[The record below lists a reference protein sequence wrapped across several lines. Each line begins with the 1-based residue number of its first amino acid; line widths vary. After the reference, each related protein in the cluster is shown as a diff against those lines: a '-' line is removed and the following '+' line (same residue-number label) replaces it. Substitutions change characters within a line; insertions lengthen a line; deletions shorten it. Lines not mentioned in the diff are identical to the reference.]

1 MRHRTE
7 FSIVVTLNQYRRTKL
22 AYPQRCKRNTSLN
35 VTNRM
40 AIVVSVLIILEQHP
54 QLQELCEKLEK
65 LDEILQV
72 SCASKSRFM
81 VRLPGVP
88 KKYWTKKTVL
98 QRSKHQ

>member
-1 MRHRTE
+1 
-7 FSIVVTLNQYRRTKL
+7 
-22 AYPQRCKRNTSLN
+22 
-35 VTNRM
+35 M